1 MSPCCR
7 AGQGRPRTHSA
18 RGGRWVGTGLKT
30 TAGERVKAT
39 GGGKRKRQSG
49 VPFVG
54 WAKGMIASGGPPLSS
69 LLALLLTLPAARVP
83 RILCVFA
90 CWLLHAAVPLP
101 ARSLAF
107 TPRRVCCRWNTACNA
122 GGWYI
127 PCYNGHMK

>member
-1 MSPCCR
+1 M
-7 AGQGRPRTHSA
+7 AYG
-18 RGGRWVGTGLKT
+18 VGTGLKT

-39 GGGKRKRQSG
+39 WGGKRKRQSG

-54 WAKGMIASGGPPLSS
+54 WAKGMIASGGALSS
-69 LLALLLTLPAARVP
+69 LLLLALLLTLPAARVP

-90 CWLLHAAVPLP
+90 CWLLHAAVPP
-101 ARSLAF
+101 RSLAF